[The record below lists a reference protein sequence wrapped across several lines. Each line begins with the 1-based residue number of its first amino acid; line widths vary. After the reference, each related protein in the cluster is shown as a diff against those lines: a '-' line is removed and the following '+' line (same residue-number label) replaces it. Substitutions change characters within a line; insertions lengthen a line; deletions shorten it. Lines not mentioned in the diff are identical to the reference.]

1 VKSFGFR
8 LSAISFWLSEVSN
21 VFVNCR
27 IADRRKPT
35 AQHQTLFPITSMNN
49 DLQNSSNHFVLVNQK
64 QKTFIPVENIIMLE
78 GQSNYSVFH
87 LKYGKKRIYAHTIR
101 YYEDQLLD
109 QQFIR
114 VHSGFLINPSFVV
127 EYNRVDGKLMM
138 ENNLEA
144 SISRRKRKNLKE
156 FSSKCILN

>member
-1 VKSFGFR
+1 MQNDPKN
-8 LSAISFWLSEVSN
+8 L
-21 VFVNCR
+21 
-27 IADRRKPT
+27 PT
-35 AQHQTLFPITSMNN
+35 NYI
-49 DLQNSSNHFVLVNQK
+49 LVNQK
-64 QKTFIPVENIIMLE
+64 QKTLIPVENIIMLE
-78 GQSNYSVFH
+78 SQSNYSVFH

-101 YYEDQLLD
+101 YFEDQLLT

-127 EYNRVDGKLMM
+127 EYNREDGKLRM

-156 FSSKCILN
+156 ISSKLTIN

>member
-1 VKSFGFR
+1 MESFGR
-8 LSAISFWLSEVSN
+8 LLSAVGYQQLAKALPTVDSRKLTAENLSFFAIN
-21 VFVNCR
+21 
-27 IADRRKPT
+27 P
-35 AQHQTLFPITSMNN
+35 FPITSMNN
-49 DLQNSSNHFVLVNQK
+49 EPQNLSTHYVLVNQK
-64 QKTFIPVENIIMLE
+64 QRTLIPVENIIMLE

-101 YYEDQLLD
+101 YFEDQLLD

-127 EYNRVDGKLMM
+127 EYNREDNKLRM

-156 FSSKCILN
+156 ILLMQN

>member
-1 VKSFGFR
+1 MKNN
-8 LSAISFWLSEVSN
+8 AIIPADHFIM
-21 VFVNCR
+21 VN
-27 IADRRKPT
+27 
-35 AQHQTLFPITSMNN
+35 H
-49 DLQNSSNHFVLVNQK
+49 K
-64 QKTFIPVENIIMLE
+64 QKTLIPIENIIMLE

-101 YYEDQLLD
+101 YFEDQLLS

-127 EYNRVDGKLMM
+127 EYNREDGKLRM

-144 SISRRKRKNLKE
+144 SISRRKRKNLRGIGFE
-156 FSSKCILN
+156 S

>member
-1 VKSFGFR
+1 
-8 LSAISFWLSEVSN
+8 
-21 VFVNCR
+21 
-27 IADRRKPT
+27 
-35 AQHQTLFPITSMNN
+35 MNN
-49 DLQNSSNHFVLVNQK
+49 EPQNLSTHYVLVNQK
-64 QKTFIPVENIIMLE
+64 QRTLIPVENIIMLE

-101 YYEDQLLD
+101 YFEDQLLD

-127 EYNRVDGKLMM
+127 EYNREDNKLRM

-156 FSSKCILN
+156 ILLMQN